1 LQPEELLHEA
11 LYYSDLD
18 EFLAGCTSFVRE
30 GLKDGAAVLVAV
42 PEPRLAVLRREHRDE
57 PVEFVDMG
65 VAGRNP
71 NRILPWVLK
80 AFVREHAPTPV
91 RIIGEP
97 IFVGRR
103 PEEMDVAVQHE
114 ALINVAFPSVAGTI
128 LCPYDVR
135 NLTDLGDADRTHPIV
150 VDADGRRAS
159 PAYTSPYKIYAER
172 NRPLPDRMVV
182 DEALVF
188 DTNRLSHVRSV
199 VTQHAADSGL
209 DKSRLTDVGLA
220 VSEICSNAITHGGPG
235 IATIRMWA
243 DDDRVVYEIRGAGH
257 IRDVMAG
264 RTVPPKSA
272 ARGRGLLLANQLCD
286 LVQTYTIP
294 TGTVTR
300 LHLLFSVREPARRLG
315 PAPQSTS

>member
-1 LQPEELLHEA
+1 
-11 LYYSDLD
+11 
-18 EFLAGCTSFVRE
+18 VRE
-30 GLKDGAAVLVAV
+30 GLKREEAVLVAV
-42 PEPRLAVLRREHRDE
+42 PEPRLSTLRHEFRGE

-80 AFVREHAPTPV
+80 AFVRRHAPTPV

-103 PEEMDVAVQHE
+103 PEEIDVAVQHE
-114 ALINVAFPSVAGTI
+114 ALINVAFPSVACTI

-135 NLTDLGDADRTHPIV
+135 NLPDLGDAERTHPIV
-150 VDADGRRAS
+150 VDAHERRPS
-159 PAYTSPYKIYAER
+159 TEYTSPYKIYAER

-182 DEALVF
+182 DEAIVF
-188 DTNRLSHVRSV
+188 DAPMLSHVRSV
-199 VTQHAADSGL
+199 AVQHAVDSGL
-209 DKSRLTDVGLA
+209 NKARRNDVGLA

-235 IATIRMWA
+235 VATIRMWS

-272 ARGRGLLLANQLCD
+272 ARGRGLLIANQLCD
-286 LVQTYTIP
+286 LVQTHTVP

-300 LHLLFSVREPARRLG
+300 LHMLLSVAESWRRLEWG
-315 PAPQSTS
+315 SLSTT